1 MKQQLQSIAFQRVV
15 SLQSQAQR
23 LILFFY
29 KNEAM
34 HVDRSKNI
42 CQFMPRSLYL
52 HMRYHLMW
60 LV

>member
-42 CQFMPRSLYL
+42 CQFMFAGRHSGGISIK
-52 HMRYHLMW
+52 
-60 LV
+60 